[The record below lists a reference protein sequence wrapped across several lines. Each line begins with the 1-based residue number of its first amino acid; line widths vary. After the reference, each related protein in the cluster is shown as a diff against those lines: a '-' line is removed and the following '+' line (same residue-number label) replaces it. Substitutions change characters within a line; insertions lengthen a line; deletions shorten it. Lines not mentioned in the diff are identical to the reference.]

1 MAEGDG
7 DRRAQA
13 EDGGSEERDV
23 VVVGLVC
30 DPGLPAEMAERLAD
44 RLPDELSLAVG
55 GAVEWRVRTRFDPL
69 PLDEHGDIP
78 LHSTGRR
85 LRRREGWD
93 LLVALTDLPR
103 RVGTRPLLAS
113 IDTGARAGLVSV
125 PAAGW
130 PFTFRRVSETVVHL
144 VGRLSG
150 GAGGPGGGRAR
161 PRGRFRPVPP
171 PSSARRF
178 TSPDPESMDES
189 LELVGTRGK
198 VRLLTGMVR
207 ANRPWRL
214 LPSLSSAIAASVAT
228 SSFGV
233 FYNSIWQMADALHPA
248 RLALVNVF
256 AVVAMA
262 AWLIAYNGLWER
274 ADGEHLRRAVVLYNV
289 STVCTVGLGV
299 LCMYV
304 LLFTVTLAEALVV
317 IDSSFME
324 SVVGHSTG
332 LKEYLLIAWMAS
344 SMGTVAGALG
354 STFES
359 ESAVRTA
366 AYSERERERRERF
379 EEERGEDDEA
389 EQDEPGGQDS

>member
-1 MAEGDG
+1 MGDAEGDREARG
-7 DRRAQA
+7 A
-13 EDGGSEERDV
+13 

-44 RLPDELSLAVG
+44 RLPRELSLAVG
-55 GAVEWRVRTRFDPL
+55 GAVEWRVCTRPDPL

-78 LHSTGRR
+78 LASTARR

-93 LLVALTDLPR
+93 LLVALTELPR

-130 PFTFRRVSETVVHL
+130 PLSFRRVRQTVIHL
-144 VGRLSG
+144 VGRLYG
-150 GAGGPGGGRAR
+150 GTCGGPPGRTEGRRR
-161 PRGRFRPVPP
+161 PAPP

-214 LPSLSSAIAASVAT
+214 LPSLSSAIAAAVAT

-233 FYNSIWQMADALHPA
+233 FYNSIWQMADTLHPA
-248 RLALVNVF
+248 RTALLNVF
-256 AVVAMA
+256 AVVALA
-262 AWLIAYNGLWER
+262 AWLIAYNGLWEEP
-274 ADGEHLRRAVVLYNV
+274 DGERLRREVMLYNA
-289 STVCTVGLGV
+289 STICTVGVGV
-299 LCMYV
+299 LCMYA

-317 IDSSFME
+317 IDASFME
-324 SVVGHSTG
+324 SVLGHPTG
-332 LKEYLLIAWMAS
+332 VKEYLLIVWMAS

-359 ESAVRTA
+359 EAAVRAA
-366 AYSERERERRERF
+366 AYSKRERERRELF
-379 EEERGEDDEA
+379 EEERSDEEHGEEA
-389 EQDEPGGQDS
+389 EQEGSGGQAS

>member
-1 MAEGDG
+1 MAEGEE
-7 DRRAQA
+7 AP
-13 EDGGSEERDV
+13 EERDV

-30 DPGLPAEMAERLAD
+30 DPGLPAEMAERLAN
-44 RLPDELSLAVG
+44 RLPGELSLAFD
-55 GAVEWRVRTRFDPL
+55 GAVEWRVDTRLAPL

-78 LHSTGRR
+78 LASTARR
-85 LRRREGWD
+85 FRRREGWD

-130 PFTFRRVSETVVHL
+130 PFSFRRVRETIVHL
-144 VGRLSG
+144 VARLSG
-150 GAGGPGGGRAR
+150 GSGGGRAVR
-161 PRGRFRPVPP
+161 PRRRLRPVPP

-178 TSPDPESMDES
+178 SSPDPESMDES

-198 VRLLTGMVR
+198 LRLLTGMVR

-214 LPSLSSAIAASVAT
+214 LPSLSSAIAAAVAT

-233 FYNSIWQMADALHPA
+233 FYNSIWQMADTLHPA
-248 RLALVNVF
+248 RLALVNAF

-274 ADGEHLRRAVVLYNV
+274 PDGARLRRAVVLYNA

-324 SVVGHSTG
+324 SVVGHPAG
-332 LKEYLLIAWMAS
+332 LKEYVLIAWMAS

-359 ESAVRTA
+359 ESAVRAA

-379 EEERGEDDEA
+379 EEERGEHEEA
-389 EQDEPGGQDS
+389 EQAEPGGQGS